1 MWVRNSLFMITK
13 FKKTMTEKLL
23 IIIASSD
30 REKVLTAL
38 MYAKN
43 TIKYG
48 WIPEVRVIFFGPAEN
63 LLVSDTDVT
72 ASAKELVNFSQPIAC
87 QYISDRDNI
96 TERIEKLGIK
106 TDYVGS
112 IIADLLNDGYTPM
125 VW

>member
-1 MWVRNSLFMITK
+1 
-13 FKKTMTEKLL
+13 MTEKLL